1 MGAKEISLVMEDP
14 LGRDTLAGLHK
25 PEQPTRKYNGGR
37 AVSGE
42 ERKLSDISRERERFV
57 DLPL

>member
-1 MGAKEISLVMEDP
+1 MWEKEISLVMEDP

-37 AVSGE
+37 RAVSGE
-42 ERKLSDISRERERFV
+42 ERKLSDIYRERFV